1 MAVTQK
7 RRNVVK
13 NPGRLSP
20 AQIKAGF
27 GGKRRQSALKAKR
40 HKPASKP
47 KAKAKARKNKARS
60 APKASSHR
68 PRTAPR
74 KQRRAK
80 QNTGKIVSFLLPKES
95 AVATT
100 KANRSR
106 KNKSR
111 TRKPATMKHNKR
123 RAKRNPS
130 VGDLGGLVSSAV
142 FVIAGAVGS
151 KYATQMALG
160 ASNNGVMGYFG
171 NLVAAFILSWGVKSF
186 MKNEKA
192 AAAVLSGGIVQVVL
206 RLINDYT
213 PFGQYTANIGMGDTG
228 CAGMGMGAYMPQ
240 NFLTPQRLLDG
251 MHSAALQTFP
261 GNGMNGCGGSLY
273 SNTGGLYSSAA

>member
-13 NPGRLSP
+13 NPGRKLSP

-27 GGKRRQSALKAKR
+27 GGKRRKAAAKAKR
-40 HKPASKP
+40 HKPPAR
-47 KAKAKARKNKARS
+47 KAKPVRKNKARS
-60 APKASSHR
+60 APKMSAHR

-74 KQRRAK
+74 KKRRAAK
-80 QNTGKIVSFLLPKES
+80 KNTGKIVSFLLPKES

-100 KANRSR
+100 KTNRSR
-106 KNKSR
+106 KNKGR

-123 RAKRNPS
+123 RASRKNPS

-151 KYATQMALG
+151 KYATQMVLG
-160 ASNNGVMGYFG
+160 TSNTSFMGYFG
-171 NLVAAFILSWGVKSF
+171 NLVSAFVLSWGVKSF

-213 PFGQYTANIGMGDTG
+213 PFGSYVANIGMGDTG
-228 CAGMGMGAYMPQ
+228 CAGMNAYMPQ
-240 NFLTPQRLLDG
+240 NFLAPQRLVDG
-251 MHSAALQTFP
+251 MHSAQLQTY
-261 GNGMNGCGGSLY
+261 GGAGLSGCGNLY
-273 SNTGGLYSSAA
+273 SNSGGLYSAVA

>member
-13 NPGRLSP
+13 NPGRKLSP

-27 GGKRRQSALKAKR
+27 GGKRRKAAAKAKR
-40 HKPASKP
+40 HKPAAP
-47 KAKAKARKNKARS
+47 KAKAKVRKNKARS
-60 APKASSHR
+60 APKAASHR
-68 PRTAPR
+68 KRTVP
-74 KQRRAK
+74 RAK
-80 QNTGKIVSFLLPKES
+80 RRNTGKILSFLLPKES
-95 AVATT
+95 TTVATT
-100 KANRSR
+100 KSNRSR

-111 TRKPATMKHNKR
+111 RAKPMQNTGKR
-123 RAKRNPS
+123 RAARRNPS

-160 ASNNGVMGYFG
+160 TSNTGVMGYFG
-171 NLVAAFILSWGVKSF
+171 NLVSAFILSWGVKSF
-186 MKNEKA
+186 MHNEKA

-213 PFGQYTANIGMGDTG
+213 PFGQYTANIGMGDTS
-228 CAGMGMGAYMPQ
+228 CAGMNAYMPQ
-240 NFLTPQRLLDG
+240 NFVTPQRLVDG
-251 MHSAALQTFP
+251 MHSAQLQTFQ
-261 GNGMNGCGGSLY
+261 GSGMNGCGNLY
-273 SNTGGLYSSAA
+273 SNTGGLYSAVA

>member
-13 NPGRLSP
+13 NPARKFSP

-27 GGKRRQSALKAKR
+27 GGKRRQAAAKTKR
-40 HKPASKP
+40 HKPAAPKP
-47 KAKAKARKNKARS
+47 KARKNKARS
-60 APKASSHR
+60 TPKPKANAHR

-74 KQRRAK
+74 RAK
-80 QNTGKIVSFLLPKES
+80 RNTGKILSFLLPKES
-95 AVATT
+95 TAVATT

-106 KNKSR
+106 KNKSKA
-111 TRKPATMKHNKR
+111 RKPAMHRNKAR
-123 RAKRNPS
+123 RAAHRKNPS

-151 KYATQMALG
+151 KYLTQMALNT
-160 ASNNGVMGYFG
+160 SNTGPMGYFG
-171 NLVAAFILSWGVKSF
+171 NLVAAFALSWGVKSF

-213 PFGQYTANIGMGDTG
+213 PFGSYVANIGMGDTG
-228 CAGMGMGAYMPQ
+228 CAGMNAYMPQ
-240 NFLTPQRLLDG
+240 NFLTPQRLTDG
-251 MHSAALQTFP
+251 MHSAQLQTF
-261 GNGMNGCGGSLY
+261 GGGLSGCSNLY
-273 SNTGGLYSSAA
+273 STSGGLYGAVA